1 MMMLAITAVLIGAVL
16 GMRFKILIL
25 LPATVIG
32 SSATLGVGVAHSDGF
47 WSILLAMV
55 LAIAAL
61 QVGYLAGTVV
71 IALQSRR
78 QGFACDRRG
87 GTKARWLSA
96 PRIFN
101 QSAPLKKPMPCAYAV
116 GRRTQ

>member
-1 MMMLAITAVLIGAVL
+1 MMMLAITAVLIGAML

-32 SSATLGVGVAHSDGF
+32 SSATLGVGVAHSAGF

-71 IALQSRR
+71 IASSRVGKDSPVTVVVA
-78 QGFACDRRG
+78 Q
-87 GTKARWLSA
+87 
-96 PRIFN
+96 
-101 QSAPLKKPMPCAYAV
+101 KPA
-116 GRRTQ
+116 G